1 MDIVSSRSFVTR
13 AVGVAAGQADGIQP
27 RTIEVLQVRW
37 RGYGG
42 RNVRLTVP
50 QSYGLAEPLIRI
62 GAHFP
67 RAVRSPR
74 IVPCCGATHTLLQSF
89 WNPGPDG
96 NIMVGPHR
104 REHTR
109 LLITECYRER
119 NAPLRYSPRLLGTL
133 SWYVCT
139 ALSGSWLTA
148 FQITRH
154 QGGIEALFHG
164 SMGAKGLHV
173 QRSTIPTAIQL
184 SSDPSAL
191 KDPKANPV
199 KVSLLLTSSSE

>member
-1 MDIVSSRSFVTR
+1 MDIVSSRSLVTR

-42 RNVRLTVP
+42 RNVRLTMP

-96 NIMVGPHR
+96 NIMVGPHL

-148 FQITRH
+148 SRLRGTKEELKRYSM
-154 QGGIEALFHG
+154 ALWVPRACTCSAQLYLLQFN
-164 SMGAKGLHV
+164 SPATPP
-173 QRSTIPTAIQL
+173 RSRIRRQTL
-184 SSDPSAL
+184 
-191 KDPKANPV
+191 
-199 KVSLLLTSSSE
+199 